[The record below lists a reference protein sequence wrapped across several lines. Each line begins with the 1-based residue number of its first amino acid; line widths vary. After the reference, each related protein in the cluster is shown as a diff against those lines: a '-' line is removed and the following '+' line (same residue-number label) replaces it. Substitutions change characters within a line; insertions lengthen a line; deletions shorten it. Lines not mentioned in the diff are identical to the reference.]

1 MVKIETRC
9 RIPIRRTF
17 GRIPWHV
24 IPEPPATLQGVR
36 IPSAILKI
44 VFRHILFLPA
54 GLYVAQPC
62 RYCFAQRSK
71 NGFFAPQGR
80 HVAPINVKFGRS
92 APPYQISRLSGQRG
106 EQPIFGP
113 LSKNNTGMAAL
124 RAGLPVKIWCKTIV
138 AVRSP
143 VPNFTF
149 IRAEMWEY
157 SPQNC
162 KNFEFCP

>member
-1 MVKIETRC
+1 
-9 RIPIRRTF
+9 
-17 GRIPWHV
+17 
-24 IPEPPATLQGVR
+24 
-36 IPSAILKI
+36 
-44 VFRHILFLPA
+44 
-54 GLYVAQPC
+54 
-62 RYCFAQRSK
+62 
-71 NGFFAPQGR
+71 
-80 HVAPINVKFGRS
+80 VKFGTGERTC
-92 APPYQISRLSGQRG
+92 QISRLSGQRVAPAG
-106 EQPIFGP
+106 KQPIFGP
-113 LSKNNTGMAAL
+113 LSKNSTGMAVL